1 MRDKGSFPFN
11 LKCRK
16 FRLVHQMERTIS
28 VCRPEYSGPALKV
41 VHFDRSGHFGRSDR
55 HDKIV
60 VSLFQAFRQQS
71 AAVSGGARVGLIKN
85 PVEHS
90 SHVGLCM
97 AMYGYVGLCIAM
109 QGYVGLFLAVYSFV
123 GLCRAVYGYVGLS
136 SFVFFVREFFSRAL
150 LSERLEQAKLLS
162 PIPFFF
168 IPLARTDY
176 NETRCGLGSIQH
188 VEFSKFQTG
197 IFEWKA
203 RGLSTVVYHLHGQTG
218 RFTIWVNGSQSSGLL
233 NFVPEQRLHWPFTG
247 KRPRRP
253 ETGIKDGFEETEHE
267 FPFGIFHL
275 EKLDYLF
282 RCSVASGNFPFQILK
297 SGFRISNR
305 TRNMKTDYN
314 AEISGIGFHFYR
326 SIGKSKKGFEKLSL
340 RWPEPIYMRVGYVFE
355 SRFSAGMINR
365 FL

>member
-41 VHFDRSGHFGRSDR
+41 VHFDALVISVGRSDR

-71 AAVSGGARVGLIKN
+71 AAVRGGARVGLIKN
-85 PVEHS
+85 PVQHS

-97 AMYGYVGLCIAM
+97 AMYGYVGLFM
-109 QGYVGLFLAVYSFV
+109 AVYGFV
-123 GLCRAVYGYVGLS
+123 ALCRAVYGYVGLT
-136 SFVFFVREFFSRAL
+136 SFVFFLFVNFSPALYYLNAWNRLNCCPQYRSFLSRLQELFITKRAVAWVP
-150 LSERLEQAKLLS
+150 SSTQN
-162 PIPFFF
+162 FW
-168 IPLARTDY
+168 
-176 NETRCGLGSIQH
+176 
-188 VEFSKFQTG
+188 KFQTG

-233 NFVPEQRLHWPFTG
+233 NFVPEWRLHWPFTG

-267 FPFGIFHL
+267 FPFGIFHA

-305 TRNMKTDYN
+305 TRNTKTDYN
-314 AEISGIGFHFYR
+314 AEISGFGFHFYR

-340 RWPEPIYMRVGYVFE
+340 RWPKPIYMRVGYVFE